1 MSTDLHPDPSWPVAL
16 AVPVLWITWLIYWA
30 VSARDV
36 KATRV
41 RQPLRLELLH
51 RVPIIFAAMLL
62 AAPRALPRVLTM
74 RFLPAGGPLVL
85 LGPILVAAGLGFAV
99 WARRH
104 LGRNWSVN
112 VVVKEDHA
120 LIRTGPYRYVRH
132 PIYTG
137 MLLAFLGT
145 ALSIGEWRGLLA
157 VPLVAIS
164 FVLKSRM
171 EERRMRETFPEYVE
185 YQRETAALVPFV
197 Y

>member
-1 MSTDLHPDPSWPVAL
+1 MSTSLQLSANLPIGLV
-16 AVPVLWITWLIYWA
+16 VPALWIAWLTYWV

-41 RQPLRLELLH
+41 RQPLASELLY
-51 RVPIIFAAMLL
+51 RAPLILAVILL
-62 AAPRALPRVLTM
+62 AAPHALPRALTR
-74 RFLPAGGPLVL
+74 RFLPAGGFVAL
-85 LGPILVAAGLGFAV
+85 LGPVLVVAGLGFAV

-104 LGRNWSVN
+104 LGRNWSAS

-120 LIRTGPYRYVRH
+120 LVRSGPYRRVRH

-137 MLLAFLGT
+137 MLLAILGT
-145 ALSIGEWRGLLA
+145 ALAIGEWRAVLAVLLA
-157 VPLVAIS
+157 LMS

-171 EERRMRETFPEYVE
+171 EERRMRETFPEYE
-185 YQRETAALVPFV
+185 QYRRETAALVPFV

>member
-51 RVPIIFAAMLL
+51 RVPIIFAALLL

-112 VVVKEDHA
+112 VVVKEDHV
-120 LIRTGPYRYVRH
+120 LIRTGPYRHVRH

-137 MLLAFLGT
+137 ILLSSLGARPLWASGILGPLFLVSGLSTAAAF
-145 ALSIGEWRGLLA
+145 AH
-157 VPLVAIS
+157 LVA
-164 FVLKSRM
+164 RDAT
-171 EERRMRETFPEYVE
+171 RC
-185 YQRETAALVPFV
+185 A
-197 Y
+197 

>member
-1 MSTDLHPDPSWPVAL
+1 MSTSMQASTHLPIGLV
-16 AVPVLWITWLIYWA
+16 VPVLWIAWLIYWA

-41 RQPLRLELLH
+41 RQPLGSELLY
-51 RVPIIFAAMLL
+51 RAPLILAVILL
-62 AAPRALPRVLTM
+62 AAPSALPSALTRRV
-74 RFLPAGGPLVL
+74 LPAGGLIAL
-85 LGPILVAAGLGFAV
+85 LGPVLVAAGLGFAA

-104 LGRNWSVN
+104 LGRNWSAS

-120 LIRTGPYRYVRH
+120 LVRSGPYRRVRH

-137 MLLAFLGT
+137 MMLAILGT
-145 ALSIGEWRGLLA
+145 ALAIGEWRAALA
-157 VPLVAIS
+157 VPLAVMS

-171 EERRMRETFPEYVE
+171 EERRMRETFPEYE
-185 YQRETAALVPFV
+185 QYQRETAALVPFV